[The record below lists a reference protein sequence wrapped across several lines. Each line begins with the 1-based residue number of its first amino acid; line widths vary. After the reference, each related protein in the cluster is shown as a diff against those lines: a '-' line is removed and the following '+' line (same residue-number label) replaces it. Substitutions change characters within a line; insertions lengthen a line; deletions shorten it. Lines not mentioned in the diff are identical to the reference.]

1 MSEWMRCRRTLELPI
16 YESVFVCQK
25 WMSYSNNQA
34 YLDGNLRF
42 CENELKVSDT
52 EGKMVV
58 DTLKLHHDTVLKTLK
73 KNTDPSTH
81 TQIWVNVI
89 QILVQFLAFAK
100 SADFNS
106 KLICDSWVRSNFNF
120 NLI

>member
-1 MSEWMRCRRTLELPI
+1 
-16 YESVFVCQK
+16 
-25 WMSYSNNQA
+25 MSYSNNQA

-81 TQIWVNVI
+81 TQI
-89 QILVQFLAFAK
+89 
-100 SADFNS
+100 
-106 KLICDSWVRSNFNF
+106 
-120 NLI
+120 